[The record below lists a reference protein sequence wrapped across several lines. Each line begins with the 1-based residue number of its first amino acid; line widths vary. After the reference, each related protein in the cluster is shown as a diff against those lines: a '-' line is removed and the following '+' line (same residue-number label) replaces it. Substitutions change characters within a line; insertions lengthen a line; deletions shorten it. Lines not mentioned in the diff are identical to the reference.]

1 MKIHAIFNAAV
12 LGSLLMMS
20 GCASKAVYQEQT
32 GFLDDYETLI
42 SGSSCSKDQ
51 TIYMYS
57 AQDLHDFNKV
67 TIKPVK
73 VISAIPESEQTQE
86 QKKLYELIS
95 TYVTYGLKKAINED
109 TTLSLEEMPG
119 KDTLDLELA
128 VSVVEVH
135 LNDENW
141 NQCSKTALGVNV
153 VTYGVYLDDAVRVLI
168 ESRISTE
175 ETLQAQ
181 SMQIIKDHVIRAENN
196 TLIFENVKPALDA
209 WLKDA
214 TKSINTIREL
224 SAQ

>member
-1 MKIHAIFNAAV
+1 
-12 LGSLLMMS
+12 MS
-20 GCASKAVYQEQT
+20 GCASKAVYKEQT
-32 GFLDDYETLI
+32 GFLDDYESLI
-42 SGSSCSKDQ
+42 SGNSCSKDQ
-51 TIYMYS
+51 TVYMYS
-57 AQDLHDFNKV
+57 SQDLHAFNKV
-67 TIKPVK
+67 TLKPVK
-73 VISAIPESEQTQE
+73 VISAIPQSEQTDE

-109 TTLSLEEMPG
+109 ATLSLAEIPG

-175 ETLQAQ
+175 DILQAQ

-196 TLIFENVKPALDA
+196 TLSFENVKPALDA

>member
-1 MKIHAIFNAAV
+1 MKIHAIFNAVA

-214 TKSINTIREL
+214 TKRINTIREL

>member
-1 MKIHAIFNAAV
+1 MKIQAIFNAAV

-51 TIYMYS
+51 TVYMYS
-57 AQDLHDFNKV
+57 AQDLHAFNKV
-67 TIKPVK
+67 TLKTVK
-73 VISAIPESEQTQE
+73 VISAIPEIEQTDE
-86 QKKLYELIS
+86 QKKLYQLIS
-95 TYVTYGLKKAINED
+95 SYVTLGLKKAINED
-109 TTLSLEEMPG
+109 DGLSLVDKPG
-119 KDTLDLELA
+119 KDTLDLDLA

-153 VTYGVYLDDAVRVLI
+153 VTYGVYLDDAVRILI

-175 ETLQAQ
+175 DTLQAQ
-181 SMQIIKDHVIRAENN
+181 SMQIIKDHVVRAENN
-196 TLIFENVKPALDA
+196 TLSFENVKPALDA

-214 TKSINTIREL
+214 IKSINTIREL
-224 SAQ
+224 SAH

>member
-1 MKIHAIFNAAV
+1 MKIQTIFNAAV

-42 SGSSCSKDQ
+42 SGSSCSKDK
-51 TIYMYS
+51 TIYLYS
-57 AQDLHDFNKV
+57 AQDLHNVNKV
-67 TIKPVK
+67 TLKAVK
-73 VISAIPESEQTQE
+73 VISVIPENEQTTE

-95 TYVTYGLKKAINED
+95 TYVTLALKKAINED
-109 TTLSLEEMPG
+109 ATLSLADIPG

-153 VTYGVYLDDAVRVLI
+153 VTYGVYLDDAVRILI
-168 ESRISTE
+168 ESRISKE
-175 ETLQAQ
+175 DVLQAQ
-181 SMQIIKDHVIRAENN
+181 SMQIIKDHVVRADNN
-196 TLIFENVKPALDA
+196 TLSFDNVKPALDA
-209 WLKDA
+209 WLKEA
-214 TKSINTIREL
+214 TKTINTIREM

>member
-1 MKIHAIFNAAV
+1 MKIQTIISAAV

-20 GCASKAVYQEQT
+20 GCASKTVYQEQT
-32 GFLDDYETLI
+32 GFLDDYESLI

-57 AQDLHDFNKV
+57 AQDLHEFSKV
-67 TIKPVK
+67 TLKPVK
-73 VISAIPESEQTQE
+73 VISGVPQSEQTDE

-109 TTLSLEEMPG
+109 TTLSLAETPG

-175 ETLQAQ
+175 EILQAQ
-181 SMQIIKDHVIRAENN
+181 SMQIIKDHVVRAENN
-196 TLIFENVKPALDA
+196 TLTFENVKPALDA

>member
-1 MKIHAIFNAAV
+1 MKIHTIFNAAV

-67 TIKPVK
+67 TLKPVK